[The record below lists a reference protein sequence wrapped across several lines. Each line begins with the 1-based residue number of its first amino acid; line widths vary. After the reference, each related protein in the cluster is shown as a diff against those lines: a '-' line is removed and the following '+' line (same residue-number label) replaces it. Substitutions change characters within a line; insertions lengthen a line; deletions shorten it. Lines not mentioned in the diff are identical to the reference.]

1 MFWNLLA
8 TVICG
13 LGAAGFALGIRA
25 ITAKRAPKWLI
36 PVFAGLG
43 MLGYLVYSEYT
54 WFEHKKSQLFAK
66 AESAVIVSTEKEGI
80 YFRPW
85 TFIVPYV
92 TAFSAIDTDKIT
104 TSSVNPNIKQ
114 FVVYRFEQTLTDSMS
129 HRPHGLNCQTRE
141 LVPLSPEGTPNVNQ
155 LKVLEPNDTL
165 YRSVCGR

>member
-54 WFEHKKSQLFAK
+54 WFEHKKSLLP
-66 AESAVIVSTEKEGI
+66 EEAVVVSTEEEGV

-85 TFIVPYV
+85 TFIFPYV
-92 TAFSAIDTDKIT
+92 TAFSAVD
-104 TSSVNPNIKQ
+104 VNGINPVPNSEGVKQ
-114 FVVYRFEQTLTDSMS
+114 FVLYRFEQTFTDSVS
-129 HRPHGLNCQTRE
+129 HRPHLLNCQTRE
-141 LVPLSPEGTPNVNQ
+141 LVPLSPDGKPNVDS
-155 LKVLEPNDTL
+155 LKVISTGDSL
-165 YRSVCGR
+165 YKTVCGS

>member
-54 WFEHKKSQLFAK
+54 WFEHKKSLLP
-66 AESAVIVSTEKEGI
+66 EEAVVVSTEEEGI

-85 TFIVPYV
+85 TFIFPYV
-92 TAFSAIDTDKIT
+92 TAFSAVDVKGI
-104 TSSVNPNIKQ
+104 SPVPNSEGVKQ
-114 FVVYRFEQTLTDSMS
+114 FILYRFEQTFTDSVS
-129 HRPHGLNCQTRE
+129 HRPHLLNCQTRE
-141 LVPLSPEGTPNVNQ
+141 LVPLSPEGTPNVDN
-155 LKVLEPNDTL
+155 LKLISTSDSL
-165 YRSVCGR
+165 YKTVCGS

>member
-54 WFEHKKSQLFAK
+54 WFEHKKSLLP
-66 AESAVIVSTEKEGI
+66 EEAVVVSTEEEGV

-85 TFIVPYV
+85 TFIFPYV
-92 TAFSAIDTDKIT
+92 TAFSAVD
-104 TSSVNPNIKQ
+104 VNGINPVPNSEGVKQ
-114 FVVYRFEQTLTDSMS
+114 FVLYRFEQTFTDSVS
-129 HRPHGLNCQTRE
+129 HRPHLLNCQTRE
-141 LVPLSPEGTPNVNQ
+141 LVPLSTDGTPNVDS
-155 LKVLEPNDTL
+155 LKVISAGDSL
-165 YRSVCGR
+165 YKTVCGS